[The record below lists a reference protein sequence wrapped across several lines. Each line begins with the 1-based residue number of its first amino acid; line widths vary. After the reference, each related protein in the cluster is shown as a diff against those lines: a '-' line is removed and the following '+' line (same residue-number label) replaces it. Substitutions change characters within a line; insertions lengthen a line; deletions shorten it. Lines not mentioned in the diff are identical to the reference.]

1 MYGWLWRQIPG
12 PTPVRVL
19 VTLVSVVAL
28 FFLLMEVIY
37 PLVEQV
43 MPFSDVSV
51 G

>member
-12 PTPVRVL
+12 PIPVRVL

-37 PLVEQV
+37 PLVEQA

>member
-12 PTPVRVL
+12 PIPVRVL
-19 VTLVSVVAL
+19 VTLIAVVAL

-37 PLVEQV
+37 PLIEQA
-43 MPFSDVSV
+43 MPISDVSV